1 MYLDHDIYYEM
12 KQFQKRF
19 IKEVIAEVTV
29 LSALIIVPLA
39 FLGPGW
45 TRKRPNDA
53 VIAARFRQEHPPS
66 KADEEEGI
74 ERE

>member
-1 MYLDHDIYYEM
+1 M

-19 IKEVIAEVTV
+19 IKEVITDATI

-45 TRKRPNDA
+45 RTKNPDDQ
-53 VIAARFRQEHPPS
+53 VLAARFRDEHVP
-66 KADEEEGI
+66 KVAVVGTEND
-74 ERE
+74 

>member
-1 MYLDHDIYYEM
+1 M

-19 IKEVIAEVTV
+19 IKEVVAEVTI
-29 LSALIIVPLA
+29 LSALVIVPLA

-45 TRKRPNDA
+45 TGKQPNHRA
-53 VIAARFRQEHPPS
+53 VAARFRREHPVS
-66 KADEEEGI
+66 KADEQDI